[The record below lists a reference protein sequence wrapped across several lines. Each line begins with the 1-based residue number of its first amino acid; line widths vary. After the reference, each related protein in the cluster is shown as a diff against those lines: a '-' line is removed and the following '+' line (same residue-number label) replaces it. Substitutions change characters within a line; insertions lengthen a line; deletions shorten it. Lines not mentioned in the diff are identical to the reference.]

1 MTNRKIAAQATKR
14 KLVETALELIKERG
28 FDAVNVDEITRKAH
42 VAKGTF
48 YTYFKRKQDIMRE
61 ISRQPF
67 ADIQAELTA
76 MTQADILEKLT
87 HYFRRFME
95 RVEYGGIQICREW
108 TRAVLNPNSPADGND
123 GKKWFYDLEMLTDI
137 LNNAVQSKEL
147 SEQTPVDLLARVIIS
162 ELYGMMLG
170 WCMSDGAFEP
180 LEWTDKFCDFQLNAV
195 LKPYLKQEE

>member
-1 MTNRKIAAQATKR
+1 MNNRKIAAQATKR

-28 FDAVNVDEITRKAH
+28 FDAVNVDEITRKAN

-61 ISRQPF
+61 ISRLPF
-67 ADIQAELTA
+67 ADIQSELAEMA
-76 MTQADILEKLT
+76 KADVLEKLA

-108 TRAVLNPNSPADGND
+108 VRTVLTPNAPAD
-123 GKKWFYDLEMLTDI
+123 GKKWFYDIEMLTDI
-137 LNNAVQSKEL
+137 LNDAVQSKEL
-147 SEQTPVDLLARVIIS
+147 SEQTPVDLLARVVIS
-162 ELYGMMLG
+162 ELYGMMVG

-180 LEWTDKFCDFQLNAV
+180 LEWVDKFCDFQLSAV